1 MAMAYLFI
9 APGPVGR
16 NNAQAVKGAQICQRG
31 IAVFPLSWV
40 LSQAARGFTAQAP
53 VKATPMIK
61 ADPDDPFAE
70 IRDAVARLCAQFP
83 APYWRQMDREQAY
96 PTAFVQ
102 ALTQAGYLAALI
114 PEAYGGPALNYVAY
128 GLIARE
134 VERVDSGYRSMMSVQ
149 SSLVMLPIFEFGTEG
164 QRQKYLPKLATG
176 EWIGCFGLTEP
187 DHGSDPASMASRA
200 QKVNGGYQLKGNK
213 MWISNS
219 PIADVFVVWAK
230 EVSESGAVGPIR
242 GFVLEKG
249 MKGLSAP
256 AIHSKVGLRAS
267 ITGEIVMDGVFVPEE
282 NAFPEVQ
289 GLKGPFTCLN
299 SARYGIAWGALGAA
313 EDCFHRARQYTLD
326 RQQFGRPLAANQ
338 LIQKKLAD
346 MQTEISLGLQ
356 GCLRLGRMKDEGTA
370 SVEIT
375 SILKRNS
382 CGKALDIARVARD
395 MHAYHTGSP
404 VVKLRYLIAFAR
416 TCLGRRASSPSSS
429 RMRVRSLSRVA
440 SLSSSGTSR

>member
-1 MAMAYLFI
+1 MA
-9 APGPVGR
+9 
-16 NNAQAVKGAQICQRG
+16 K
-31 IAVFPLSWV
+31 
-40 LSQAARGFTAQAP
+40 TAFHW
-53 VKATPMIK
+53 
-61 ADPDDPFAE
+61 DDPFLLQQQLTEDERMIEEAARAYCQDKLLPRVTE
-70 IRDAVARLCAQFP
+70 AFRHEKTDVAIF
-83 APYWRQMDREQAY
+83 REMGELGLLG
-96 PTAFVQ
+96 PT
-102 ALTQAGYLAALI
+102 I
-114 PEAYGGPALNYVAY
+114 PTEYGGPGLSYVAY

-200 QKVNGGYQLKGNK
+200 QKVKGGYQLSGNK

-382 CGKALDIARVARD
+382 CGKALDIARMARD
-395 MHAYHTGSP
+395 MMGGNGISDEFGVARHLVNLEVVNTYEGTHDIHALILGRAITG
-404 VVKLRYLIAFAR
+404 IAAFAN
-416 TCLGRRASSPSSS
+416 
-429 RMRVRSLSRVA
+429 
-440 SLSSSGTSR
+440 